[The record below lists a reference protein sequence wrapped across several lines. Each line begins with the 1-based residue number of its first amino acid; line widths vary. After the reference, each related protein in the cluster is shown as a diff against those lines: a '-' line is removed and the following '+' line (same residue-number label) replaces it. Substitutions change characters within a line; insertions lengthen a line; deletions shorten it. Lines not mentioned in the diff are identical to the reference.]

1 MKYYEVLLV
10 FSTLE
15 TQRKYVKSENEMS
28 SFDVTHFLAHEDD
41 VEYYP
46 TQIFVKER
54 KNVSAFPLHKDEEE
68 RYMLYN
74 IDYSSYSIV
83 NGSKLY
89 ENGYLD
95 TRGLE
100 AIESFFGEDYDE
112 GGDITNPS
120 EYIIDSYGRS
130 FSPIVDGITNREI
143 CVIPIEKN
151 DDVIFI

>member
-1 MKYYEVLLV
+1 MKYYEILLV
-10 FSTLE
+10 YSTLE
-15 TQRKYVKSENEMS
+15 TQKKYVKSEREMS

-54 KNVSAFPLHKDEEE
+54 KHVSAFPLTAEEE
-68 RYMLYN
+68 EKYILYSM
-74 IDYSSYSIV
+74 DYSSWSIV

-95 TRGLE
+95 SRGLE

>member
-1 MKYYEVLLV
+1 M
-10 FSTLE
+10 
-15 TQRKYVKSENEMS
+15 
-28 SFDVTHFLAHEDD
+28 
-41 VEYYP
+41 
-46 TQIFVKER
+46 
-54 KNVSAFPLHKDEEE
+54 
-68 RYMLYN
+68 
-74 IDYSSYSIV
+74 DYSSWSIV

-95 TRGLE
+95 SRGLE